1 MQRHDLDSVSFI
13 TGLVFAAIS
22 AGYAL
27 THLTDLR
34 LRWPVAI
41 PVGMLA
47 LGAVVLVLVVRAMRQ
62 PADQDPTT

>member
-1 MQRHDLDSVSFI
+1 MQRHDLDSVSFLA
-13 TGLVFAAIS
+13 GMVFVAIS
-22 AGYAL
+22 LGYAL

-47 LGAVVLVLVVRAMRQ
+47 LGGVVLVLVVRAMRQ
-62 PADQDPTT
+62 PIDQDPST